1 MINQGDVFW
10 VQADKLRPYAPGP
23 THPHVVVQADVLNRT
38 RIATVVVCAL
48 TSNMRQANEPGNV
61 LLDTDEAGLSTRS
74 VVVVSQVSTVERA
87 HLGEYVGTLDAVRI
101 QQILAGMRFQ
111 QRSFFER

>member
-1 MINQGDVFW
+1 MINQGD
-10 VQADKLRPYAPGP
+10 
-23 THPHVVVQADVLNRT
+23 
-38 RIATVVVCAL
+38 
-48 TSNMRQANEPGNV
+48 
-61 LLDTDEAGLSTRS
+61 
-74 VVVVSQVSTVERA
+74 VERA